1 MKLYLDDIDDYVCC
15 RKSFW
20 LKKKVPVQT
29 IEKRRINFAFY
40 TAIAVIV
47 VGEFLC
53 TLL

>member
-20 LKKKVPVQT
+20 LKKKYNIQKNDRKRIGFVFFTSIT
-29 IEKRRINFAFY
+29 IL
-40 TAIAVIV
+40 V